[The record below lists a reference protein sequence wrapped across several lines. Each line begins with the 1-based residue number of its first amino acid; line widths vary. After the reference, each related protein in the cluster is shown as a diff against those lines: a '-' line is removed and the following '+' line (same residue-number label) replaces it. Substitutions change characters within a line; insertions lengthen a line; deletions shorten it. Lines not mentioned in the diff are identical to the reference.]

1 MLNLCFSCGVLQIFE
16 LLEIVLESIFVFFFP
31 LQKGAVQKGEGRE
44 GRGREKTKGRGRK
57 GMESRGKGR
66 DQAHLG

>member
-1 MLNLCFSCGVLQIFE
+1 MLFLWCAADVQTVRNCVRKF
-16 LLEIVLESIFVFFFP
+16 FVFFFP